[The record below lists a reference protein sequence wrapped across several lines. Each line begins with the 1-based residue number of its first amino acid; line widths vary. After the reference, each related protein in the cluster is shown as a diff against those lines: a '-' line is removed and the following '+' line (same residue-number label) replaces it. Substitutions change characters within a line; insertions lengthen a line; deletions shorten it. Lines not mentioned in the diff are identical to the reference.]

1 MSPQTTSNRKV
12 GAHVSIAGGLP
23 NAIQNTL
30 NISGNCLQIFA
41 GSPRTW
47 ARNPFPKGQVQ
58 VFNQQLKQHHLSP
71 VFIHAL
77 YLVNLASD
85 NPDLIEKSYQSL
97 LMDLQNGQAINSA
110 GVIVHLGSH
119 QGRGFESSKNQ
130 VVKLIKKILNNTKE
144 TPFIIENSAGQKGKI
159 GSLEE
164 IAILVKEIDSPRVKV
179 CLDSAHMFE
188 AGIDLRDKET
198 VDQLVQDLETKNL
211 FKHLVCLHLNDSKT
225 ALDSGHDQHANI
237 GEGEIGKQG
246 LLNLINHPKLKHLPL
261 ILEVPGQDK
270 KGPDQKNIQ
279 ATYSLTN

>member
-23 NAIQNTL
+23 NAIQNIQ

-47 ARNPFPKGQVQ
+47 ARNPFPKDQVQ
-58 VFNQQLKQHHLSP
+58 TFNQQIAEHDLTP
-71 VFIHAL
+71 IFIHAL

-85 NPDLIEKSYQSL
+85 KPDLLEKSYQSL

-110 GVIVHLGSH
+110 GVVVHLGSH
-119 QGRGFESSKNQ
+119 QGRGFTTTKNQ
-130 VVKLIKKILNNTKE
+130 VVKLIKKILKNTKE

-159 GSLEE
+159 GSIEE
-164 IAILVKEIDSPRVKV
+164 IAILVKEIADPRVKV

-188 AGIDLRDKET
+188 AGIDLRDKK
-198 VDQLVQDLETKNL
+198 VVNQLVQDLETKNL
-211 FKHLVCLHLNDSKT
+211 LKHLVCLHLNDSKT
-225 ALDSGHDQHANI
+225 VLNSGHDKHANI

-246 LLNLINHPKLKHLPL
+246 LSNLINHPKLKHLPL
-261 ILEVPGQDK
+261 VLEVPGQEK

-279 ATYSLTN
+279 TTRTLFS